1 MANAKNYVFILTIIT
16 LAVVTGIV
24 VEAVLEMTFFSGKW
38 QKLPV
43 VLFRGISD
51 IFM

>member
-1 MANAKNYVFILTIIT
+1 MANAKNYVFILTII
-16 LAVVTGIV
+16 AVVTGIV